1 MFLSFQPYLTLVGR
15 GGKMEENNNAVKS
28 FQAENFISLIA

>member
-15 GGKMEENNNAVKS
+15 GGKMEENNNTVKS
-28 FQAENFISLIA
+28 FQAKNITSLIA